1 MKTRQKV
8 RAGIVF
14 FMFLMFPVVVNFLSP
29 VLILSGASEGI
40 ITGSFIV
47 FILLFISSLFLGRAW
62 CGWVC
67 PASGMHEACE
77 KFREKKAGTGWGNI
91 FRIVVWSA
99 WLGFIVYMFIRAGGI
114 TKLDPLYSTESIISI
129 LNPVIVFVYLGVILL
144 VFIMLMIFGN
154 RAFCKYLCWMAP
166 FMIIGDKIRYR
177 LKIPGLYIKPK
188 KEKCISCRK
197 CSKNC
202 PMDIE
207 VMDMVQ
213 ADKFQNSEC
222 LMCLRCVDT
231 CPTGAIVIKNK
242 NA

>member
-1 MKTRQKV
+1 MKTRQKL
-8 RAGIVF
+8 RTGIVF

-40 ITGSFIV
+40 ITGSFIL
-47 FILLFISSLFLGRAW
+47 FILLFISSLFFGRAW

-67 PASGMHEACE
+67 PASGMQEACE
-77 KFREKKAGTGWGNI
+77 KFRTKKAGTGWGNT
-91 FRIVVWSA
+91 FRIVVWIV
-99 WLGFIVYMFIRAGGI
+99 WLGFIVYMFIRAQGI
-114 TKLDPLYSTESIISI
+114 IKIGPLYNTPNIISI
-129 LNPVIVFVYLGVILL
+129 LDPVIVFVYLGVVLL

-166 FMIIGDKIRYR
+166 FMIIGDKIRHW

-188 KEKCISCRK
+188 QEKCISCRK

-207 VMDMVQ
+207 VMEMVQ
-213 ADKFQNSEC
+213 ANKFQNSEC

-231 CPTGAIVIKNK
+231 CPTGAIVIKK
-242 NA
+242 

>member
-1 MKTRQKV
+1 MKTRQKL

-29 VLILSGASEGI
+29 VLILSGANEGI
-40 ITGSFIV
+40 VTGSFIL
-47 FILLFISSLFLGRAW
+47 FTLLFLSSLFLGRAW

-67 PASGMHEACE
+67 PASGMQEACE

-91 FRIVVWSA
+91 FRLVVWIA

-114 TKLDPLYSTESIISI
+114 TKVDPLYSTESIISI

-166 FMIIGDKIRYR
+166 FMIIGDKLRHW

-213 ADKFQNSEC
+213 ASKFQNSEC

-242 NA
+242 KA